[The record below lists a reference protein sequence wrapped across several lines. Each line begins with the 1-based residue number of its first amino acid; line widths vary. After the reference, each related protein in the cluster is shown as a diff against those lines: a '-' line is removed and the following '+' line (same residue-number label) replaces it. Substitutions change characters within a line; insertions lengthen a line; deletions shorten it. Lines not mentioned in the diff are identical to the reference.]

1 MNSIKMDLSEF
12 CFRRFH
18 GWKEAGDRN
27 HFGTLWRKNELYRN
41 SIWNCFTGEKGQV
54 TGIILVSFEQNE
66 RYRYFI
72 ANHFTSERGQVTGII
87 TVIIGEIVTSFWLFS
102 LRNLENKYGSKKSKF
117 SFSLGDSS
125 TFLIFFWFLCTFWTF
140 SKSWKL
146 SFRLHKEG
154 ATGIKLNK
162 VKMCSFL

>member
-1 MNSIKMDLSEF
+1 MVSRVKEGRRQEWIRSKWTLSEF

-66 RYRYFI
+66 RYRYSI
-72 ANHFTSERGQVTGII
+72 ANHFTGERGQVTGII
-87 TVIIGEIVTSFWLFS
+87 TVRIEEIVTSFWLFS
-102 LRNLENKYGSKKSKF
+102 LRNLENKYGSKKIN
-117 SFSLGDSS
+117 SL
-125 TFLIFFWFLCTFWTF
+125 
-140 SKSWKL
+140 
-146 SFRLHKEG
+146 FRLEIHRHFWYFSGFCVPFE
-154 ATGIKLNK
+154 LFRNHEN
-162 VKMCSFL
+162 